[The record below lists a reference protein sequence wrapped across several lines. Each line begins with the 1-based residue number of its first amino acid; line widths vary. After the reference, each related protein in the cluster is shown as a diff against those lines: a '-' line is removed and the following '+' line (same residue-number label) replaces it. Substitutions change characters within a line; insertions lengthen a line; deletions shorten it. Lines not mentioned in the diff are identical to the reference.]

1 MKIHKLKLD
10 SQWIESLKKGE
21 KKAEIRYN
29 DRDYKA
35 GDVIEFVGMSDVRFR
50 ITHITE
56 FPQWLREWYVVLSLE
71 KMNIGVYNIY
81 YLEGDEEKYFTIKW
95 WGKNELALQ
104 MNDWLRKVGKLL
116 PYYVERIHD

>member
-10 SQWIESLKKGE
+10 SRWIEPLKKGE

-35 GDVIEFVGMSDVRFR
+35 GDVIEFVGIEDIRFE

-56 FPQWLREWYVVLSLE
+56 FPE
-71 KMNIGVYNIY
+71 
-81 YLEGDEEKYFTIKW
+81 
-95 WGKNELALQ
+95 
-104 MNDWLRKVGKLL
+104 
-116 PYYVERIHD
+116 